1 MYGPYSYVGGIL
13 KLIITK
19 TYFIL
24 INSIK
29 YYMRC
34 VGKILFQSTAKYEW
48 SKINYNLSLENIETD
63 NKPFP
68 LEILFFV
75 YNVTYHCIKI

>member
-1 MYGPYSYVGGIL
+1 
-13 KLIITK
+13 
-19 TYFIL
+19 
-24 INSIK
+24 
-29 YYMRC
+29 MRC